1 MKTSCVRYLWDV
13 KVDLECSHLLSFCFS
28 DQKNKSHFLSIPVTV
43 LTYPLLYCLGSLHST
58 PSSYK
63 GDSEYI
69 FSVSPLP
76 LETPSYT
83 KDISEVLLTFILNMQ
98 EYQSNSSVI
107 VSEEVPETVNEP
119 ADERNLLEFKSLS
132 SLYVEKS
139 TQCMSWAQ
147 SHIFTSYAE
156 YVLYDPNDPS
166 QFQDGAPLIPPK

>member
-83 KDISEVLLTFILNMQ
+83 KDISEVLLTYILNMQ
-98 EYQSNSSVI
+98 EYQSIGDRV
-107 VSEEVPETVNEP
+107 
-119 ADERNLLEFKSLS
+119 
-132 SLYVEKS
+132 
-139 TQCMSWAQ
+139 
-147 SHIFTSYAE
+147 
-156 YVLYDPNDPS
+156 
-166 QFQDGAPLIPPK
+166 